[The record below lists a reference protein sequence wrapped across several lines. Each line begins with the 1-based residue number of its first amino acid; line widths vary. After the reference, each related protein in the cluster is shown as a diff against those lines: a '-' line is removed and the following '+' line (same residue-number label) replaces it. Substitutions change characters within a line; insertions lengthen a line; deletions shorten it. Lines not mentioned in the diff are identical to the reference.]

1 LSFCCCYCCL
11 NNKFF
16 ILIVLLLLTWCNYNV
31 YNMSFKLPTTSS
43 YLNTLLNKTSKQG
56 LKIKVN
62 RFNYL
67 LIKLSIISRLRGKI
81 KLKKCGEN
89 FKNWDEKE
97 YINQDKQ
104 WKKLFIHS
112 FFIMDFGIKIDKEF
126 IMMIGRTNFHHY

>member
-1 LSFCCCYCCL
+1 
-11 NNKFF
+11 
-16 ILIVLLLLTWCNYNV
+16 
-31 YNMSFKLPTTSS
+31 MSFKLPTTSS

-89 FKNWDEKE
+89 FKN
-97 YINQDKQ
+97 
-104 WKKLFIHS
+104 
-112 FFIMDFGIKIDKEF
+112 
-126 IMMIGRTNFHHY
+126 